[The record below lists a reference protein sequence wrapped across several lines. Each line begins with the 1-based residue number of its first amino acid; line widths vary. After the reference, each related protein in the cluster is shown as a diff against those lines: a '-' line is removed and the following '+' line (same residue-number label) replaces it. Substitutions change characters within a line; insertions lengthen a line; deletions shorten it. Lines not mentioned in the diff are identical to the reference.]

1 MAPLNIV
8 PCEARVMLEKKV
20 LLYCSMGLKQIDHGS
35 KEYQQMVKL
44 RYEIMRKPL
53 GLSFSPEEL
62 AKEKKDILIGA
73 FDEDDMLGCCILTD
87 MHNGCARLRQMAVK
101 KNMQGKGIGE
111 SIMTF
116 AENLARDKGFKSL
129 TMHARDSALGFYEK
143 FGYKVKGD
151 QFVEIN
157 IPHHIM
163 EKRLV

>member
-1 MAPLNIV
+1 
-8 PCEARVMLEKKV
+8 
-20 LLYCSMGLKQIDHGS
+20 MGLKQIDHGS
-35 KEYQQMVKL
+35 KEYQQMVTL

-53 GLSFSPEEL
+53 GLSFSPDEL

-73 FDEDDMLGCCILTD
+73 FDEDVMMGCCILSD
-87 MHNGCARLRQMAVK
+87 MNNGCARLRQMAVQ

-116 AENLARDKGFKSL
+116 AETLARDKGFKTL
-129 TMHARDSALGFYEK
+129 TMHARDTAVGFYEK
-143 FGYKVKGD
+143 FGYKVKGEK
-151 QFVEIN
+151 FVEIN